1 MHVIGQHD
9 PAIDMKRTCRS
20 NLSHRRAQCL
30 DLVDE
35 QATLTFQQINYE
47 DIRSSRNAIAVVVG
61 DGRILP
67 EPMSVHGGR
76 RCAFPPYGPKT
87 RGKPKSQRSIS
98 TNSVFVFTKCKNLFP
113 CQIAF
118 KHDWKIV

>member
-1 MHVIGQHD
+1 MLVIGQHH

-47 DIRSSRNAIAVVVG
+47 EIRSSRNAIAAVVG

-67 EPMSVHGGR
+67 EPMSAYGGMAR
-76 RCAFPPYGPKT
+76 GHPGRCAFPPYGPFSLGLGWDDIGKKV
-87 RGKPKSQRSIS
+87 RGG
-98 TNSVFVFTKCKNLFP
+98 CL
-113 CQIAF
+113 
-118 KHDWKIV
+118 